1 MLNVTNLQAF
11 QKSIRNFAEKTRQA
25 PVRVAKKLILDLHRE
40 TVTLTPVDTGRLVG
54 AWQVSV
60 TDDRPLF
67 ASNPYNDGV
76 DRKSQEY
83 QVKREHIDRVRT
95 QSYGNSRIFWLA
107 NNVDYA
113 RHQEYGSSRNR
124 GKFMLQ
130 TALTKIQAKA
140 DQLAKEAMSE

>member
-25 PVRVAKKLILDLHRE
+25 PVTVAKKLILELSRQ
-40 TVTLTPVDTGRLVG
+40 TILLTPVDTGRLVG
-54 AWQVSV
+54 GWQVSGG
-60 TDDRPLF
+60 DRPVVF
-67 ASNPYNDGV
+67 NVGESNPSEAQKKAEENTLQLKPEQG
-76 DRKSQEY
+76 
-83 QVKREHIDRVRT
+83 
-95 QSYGNSRIFWLA
+95 IFWLA

-130 TALTKIQAKA
+130 TALTSVQARA
-140 DQLAKEAMSE
+140 DKLAKEAMTE